1 MRRKLASARRAASC
15 PPRPARPHCT
25 LTCHWAAPRAAA
37 RRRSPVKL
45 RENSVLCA
53 LTLSSVYRLSTYDY
67 SLVLWLYRCT
77 YTNVTR
83 VAAGIDPSPTTQ
95 STPAV
100 FDT

>member
-1 MRRKLASARRAASC
+1 MRRKLASARRAAS
-15 PPRPARPHCT
+15 
-25 LTCHWAAPRAAA
+25 LSAAPRARAPPPAPARAA
-37 RRRSPVKL
+37 RRRRSREKL

>member
-1 MRRKLASARRAASC
+1 MCLPSRA
-15 PPRPARPHCT
+15 PGGP
-25 LTCHWAAPRAAA
+25 A
-37 RRRSPVKL
+37 RRRSRVPSPVKL

-67 SLVLWLYRCT
+67 FLVLWLYRCT